1 MTRAFAIVVALLVLL
16 AAGWLAL
23 RSAPPE
29 AARVDAPRAAQL
41 VFEPS
46 RREAL
51 AVDVAPR
58 PAAVQE
64 LRADLVQP
72 ATAEKNRLAL
82 RALDESRHDDAVA
95 LLEECLLDAPAQP
108 VLRHNLAE
116 ALWRRAH
123 ARDLGV
129 VAQLEAAIADLAR
142 AIELAPERAE
152 IPPRRAEW
160 LKRLEAQRG
169 MWTDQSAH
177 FVLSYDGERGDLLNS
192 YAQILAL
199 LEDAYGEFVLLFG
212 VTPVETEGR
221 PVSVVL
227 YRRQQFRDATSIG
240 HWAGGLYDGVVRV
253 PVEDLSKER
262 ASLRR
267 VLRHELAHAFVAR
280 AGAGRAPGWLNEG
293 LAMKLEDD
301 DAAWRGRVKDAGQR
315 LRASPAVSAEE
326 LGGTLASIA
335 GEEKI
340 RAAYSLAVLLLD
352 ELVRASGERA
362 PYELLEAS
370 AQGGYDARFE
380 RLFGTGLAEQIE
392 RLRQR

>member
-1 MTRAFAIVVALLVLL
+1 MTRVFAVVVVLLV
-16 AAGWLAL
+16 AAAAWWASRAPG
-23 RSAPPE
+23 APPPRE
-29 AARVDAPRAAQL
+29 DAAPRQAQL

-51 AVDVAPR
+51 AVEPAAQAEVREMPKDGVAP
-58 PAAVQE
+58 E
-64 LRADLVQP
+64 
-72 ATAEKNRLAL
+72 TAEKNRLAL
-82 RALDESRHDDAVA
+82 RALDEARHEDALV
-95 LLEECLLDAPAQP
+95 LLEECLAASPAQP

-123 ARDLGV
+123 ARDLGA
-129 VAQLEAAIADLAR
+129 VAQLELSIADLSR

-160 LKRLEAQRG
+160 QKRLEAQRG

-177 FVLSYDGERGDLLNS
+177 FVLSYDGERGDLLAS
-192 YAQILAL
+192 YSQILAL
-199 LEDAYGEFVLLFG
+199 LEDAYGEYVLLFG
-212 VTPVETEGR
+212 IAPVEAEGR

-227 YRRQQFRDATSIG
+227 YRRQAFRDATSIG

-262 ASLRR
+262 ASLSR

-280 AGAGRAPGWLNEG
+280 AGGGKAPGWLNEG

-301 DAAWRGRVKDAGQR
+301 AAAWRGRVKDAGQR
-315 LRASPAVSAEE
+315 LRAMPAVSAEE

-335 GEEKI
+335 GEDKI
-340 RAAYSLAVLLLD
+340 RAAYVLAVLLVD
-352 ELVRASGERA
+352 ELVRVAGERA
-362 PYELLEAS
+362 PYELLEAA
-370 AQGGYDARFE
+370 AQGGFEARFE
-380 RLFGTGLAEQIE
+380 RLAGASLADELV
-392 RLRQR
+392 RLRGR